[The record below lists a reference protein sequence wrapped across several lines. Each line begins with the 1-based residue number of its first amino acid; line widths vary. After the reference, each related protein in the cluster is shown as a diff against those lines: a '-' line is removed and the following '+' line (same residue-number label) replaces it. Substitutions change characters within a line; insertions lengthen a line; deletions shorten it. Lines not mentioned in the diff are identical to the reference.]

1 MASKVYLH
9 IGAPKTGTTY
19 LQQVM
24 HANQDALEAQGV
36 RYAAGTF
43 HNDRVWATEVL
54 RGFTFRNRPKQ
65 APGAWDRI
73 LRQVREWDGPVVVSH
88 EFFGACTAEQAL
100 RAHRD
105 LAPAEVHL
113 VFTARDYISQAGAV
127 WQERLKYGFAVPFSE
142 FDLDNDTPVWS
153 WRTQDVPAILERWR
167 HDLPPERVHV
177 VTVPPPGSPPGLL
190 WERFSSVVGIGPE
203 GVNTTIPAANT
214 SLGLVET
221 ELLRRVDDHAWS
233 VLETPQDRT
242 RMLRDLLANTVL
254 SRGSRERFTVTA
266 PQAEELVSRGKEA
279 VAQLEKAGYDVVGS
293 LDELM
298 PDAELLSSR
307 TPDDATEREL
317 LDAALDAIVGLLEDA
332 QRTRA
337 PRRAHLRDGRG
348 TSPTKPQ
355 RAAGTAAGPRAAVDR
370 VVRAARRR
378 LRRP

>member
-24 HANQDALEAQGV
+24 HANQDALEAQGI

-73 LRQVREWDGPVVVSH
+73 LRQVREWDGPAVVSH

-203 GVNTTIPAANT
+203 GVSTRIPAANT

-221 ELLRRVDDHAWS
+221 ELLRRVDDRAWS
-233 VLETPQDRT
+233 VLASPQDRT

-254 SRGSRERFTVTA
+254 SRGSRERFTITA

-279 VAQLEKAGYDVVGS
+279 VARLEKAGYDVVGS

-337 PRRAHLRDGRG
+337 PRRGPRRAGG
-348 TSPTKPQ
+348 A
-355 RAAGTAAGPRAAVDR
+355 AAGKQAAGPRSTVGR

-378 LRRP
+378 LRRT

>member
-9 IGAPKTGTTY
+9 LGAPKTGTTY

-24 HANQDALEAQGV
+24 QANQDALEAQGI

-54 RGFTFRNRPKQ
+54 RGFTFRNRPQQ
-65 APGAWDRI
+65 AAGAWDRI
-73 LRQVREWDGPVVVSH
+73 LRQVREWDGPAVVSH

-203 GVNTTIPAANT
+203 GISTKLPAANT

-221 ELLRRVDDHAWS
+221 ELLRRVDDRAWS
-233 VLETPQDRT
+233 VLATPQDRT

-266 PQAEELVSRGKEA
+266 RQAEELVARGKEA
-279 VAQLEKAGYDVVGS
+279 VGRLEKAGYDVVGS
-293 LDELM
+293 LEELM

-307 TPDDATEREL
+307 TPDDATDGEL
-317 LDAALDAIVGLLEDA
+317 LDAALDAIVGLLDDA
-332 QRTRA
+332 QRTRS
-337 PRRAHLRDGRG
+337 PRRAARG
-348 TSPTKPQ
+348 TGERNGPTRQ
-355 RAAGTAAGPRAAVDR
+355 RADRSAVDR

-378 LRRP
+378 LRRPGRSGRLG

>member
-24 HANQDALEAQGV
+24 HANQDALEAQGI

-54 RGFTFRNRPKQ
+54 RGFTFRNRPEQ
-65 APGAWDRI
+65 ASGAWDRI
-73 LRQVREWDGPVVVSH
+73 LHETREWDGPVVISH

-100 RAHRD
+100 RAHDD

-113 VFTARDYISQAGAV
+113 VVTARDYISQAGAV

-167 HDLPPERVHV
+167 HDLPADRVHV

-203 GVNTTIPAANT
+203 GVSTRIPAANT

-221 ELLRRVDDHAWS
+221 ELLRRVDDRAWS
-233 VLETPQDRT
+233 VLPTPQDRT

-266 PQAEELVSRGKEA
+266 AQAEELVSRGKEA
-279 VAQLEKAGYDVVGS
+279 VTRLDRAGYDVVGS
-293 LDELM
+293 LEELL

-307 TPDDATEREL
+307 TPDDATDREL
-317 LDAALDAIVGLLEDA
+317 LDAALDAIVGLLEEA
-332 QRTRA
+332 RTARERRPA
-337 PRRAHLRDGRG
+337 PRRAGRRPAVARRPG
-348 TSPTKPQ
+348 GI
-355 RAAGTAAGPRAAVDR
+355 AGLARPRAALTR
-370 VVRAARRR
+370 TARAVRRR
-378 LRRP
+378 LRRG